1 MSCQKRKDRNSVTT
15 THGKGHGAPRTA
27 DTRSMTGI
35 TTADRDITTRRKA
48 STMTEITSENEASG
62 TGGAEVAAGAGAE
75 AGAGAGVGVEAG
87 LGAVVEVGV
96 ESDTTKAG
104 ASTRRTTAI
113 RTEGKRGIIVTTTVV
128 VIKTK
133 TGTKTGTNTDVIL
146 DMRRERRAQETDAL
160 DFYIY

>member
-1 MSCQKRKDRNSVTT
+1 
-15 THGKGHGAPRTA
+15 
-27 DTRSMTGI
+27 MTGI

-48 STMTEITSENEASG
+48 STMTGIMTENEASG

-75 AGAGAGVGVEAG
+75 AGAGVGVEAG

-113 RTEGKRGIIVTTTVV
+113 QTDGKRGIIVTTTVV

-133 TGTKTGTNTDVIL
+133 TGTNTDVIL
-146 DMRRERRAQETDAL
+146 DMRRERRVQETDAL